1 MVFQTEFVCRT
12 RGHGDFRDLT
22 EEFQRL
28 VGTSGVST
36 GVAHLHVTGS
46 RAAVG
51 TIEAASGAHPELP
64 ELLDRLVSPDEA
76 FGYNRGVGFGS
87 RSGAGPG
94 LYRLE
99 ENADWHLQATLLGA
113 SLSVPARAGR
123 AALGKNQRV
132 FLLECDVQPRDRT
145 LILTVMGD

>member
-12 RGHGDFRDLT
+12 RGHGDLRDLT

-36 GVAHLHVTGS
+36 GVAHLYVTGS

-51 TIEAASGAHPELP
+51 TIEHANGAHPELT
-64 ELLDRLVSPDEA
+64 ELLDRLVSPDDA
-76 FGYNRGVGFGS
+76 NPYNHGVGFGS
-87 RSGAGPG
+87 RSGPG

-99 ENADWHLQATLLGA
+99 ENGGWHLQATVLGA
-113 SLSVPARAGR
+113 SLSVPARDGR
-123 AALGKNQRV
+123 AALGNHQRV

-145 LILTVMGD
+145 LILTVMGE